1 MSALIRMNKWL
12 LVCLVII
19 LMWAYIYLCRVDTQT
34 LAVLNGVFPGQTDH
48 LTTDRP
54 LAPKGLRLH
63 RILPYL
69 RGVNLAEIE
78 RRPML
83 LVYSF
88 GCTGCGEGSVE
99 EWARLLAREREVVGV
114 IVVLDAK
121 ERVGELKRRKGWSVP
136 VVADDGSIAR
146 ILNPAFSPQAFGF
159 ARGRLVWVQGTP
171 GVPEARLREEFHHA
185 VR

>member
-1 MSALIRMNKWL
+1 MET
-12 LVCLVII
+12 
-19 LMWAYIYLCRVDTQT
+19 Y
-34 LAVLNGVFPGQTDH
+34 TDH

-69 RGVNLAEIE
+69 HGVNLAEVE
-78 RRPML
+78 QRPRL

-99 EWARLLAREREVVGV
+99 EWARLLAQEKEAVGV
-114 IVVLDAK
+114 IVVLDAR
-121 ERVGELKRRKGWSVP
+121 ERVEELKRRKGWRVS

-146 ILNPAFSPQAFGF
+146 ILNPFFSPQAFGF
-159 ARGRLVWVQGTP
+159 ARGRLVWVQQTP
-171 GVPEARLREEFHHA
+171 GMPEAQLQKEFHHA

>member
-1 MSALIRMNKWL
+1 MFALTRMNKWL
-12 LVCLVII
+12 LVCLVVT
-19 LMWAYIYLCRVDTQT
+19 LTWAYVYLH
-34 LAVLNGVFPGQTDH
+34 GVKP
-48 LTTDRP
+48 
-54 LAPKGLRLH
+54 
-63 RILPYL
+63 
-69 RGVNLAEIE
+69 AEVE

-99 EWARLLAREREVVGV
+99 EWARLLAQEREVVGV

-121 ERVGELKRRKGWSVP
+121 ERIEELKRRKGWSVP
-136 VVADDGSIAR
+136 VVADDGSSAR

-159 ARGRLVWVQGTP
+159 ARDRLVWVQRTP
-171 GVPEARLREEFHHA
+171 GVPEARLREEFYHA